1 MEEKD
6 RLEKILISL
15 DEHVD
20 KYIIKK
26 KRQMLC
32 NILFIMGANINLNT
46 SFPMKI
52 CLSELETEKNRE
64 ILEYLCGNTIINKY
78 FSCRSLSSLGEKDK
92 KRIQNVI
99 KQMFHEC
106 NLNVK
111 RTPVTLYNKLTNDKV
126 TKQYYVITV

>member
-1 MEEKD
+1 
-6 RLEKILISL
+6 
-15 DEHVD
+15 
-20 KYIIKK
+20 
-26 KRQMLC
+26 MLC

-92 KRIQNVI
+92 KEYKMLLNKCFTNV
-99 KQMFHEC
+99 
-106 NLNVK
+106 
-111 RTPVTLYNKLTNDKV
+111 T
-126 TKQYYVITV
+126 